1 MDKKPCFFIPVI
13 LLLLTSRATCTVGFV
28 SNRTIDQDS
37 LVAFK
42 TTITSD
48 PYQILTKNWSTN
60 ASICTWIGVTC
71 NINHQRI
78 TSLNFSGFGFEG
90 TVSPNLGNLT
100 FLSSLDLSSNNFTG
114 LIPSELSNLR
124 RLKVINLG
132 FNSFTGNIPPWFRI
146 LKQLE
151 CIFLNNNNIS
161 GSISPSVGENSK
173 LRILNLG
180 YNLLAGNIPQEIGNL
195 SALETLDLKYNQ
207 FTGSIPFG
215 IFNLSGIEKIDLTGN
230 SLSGG
235 LPMDICNNI
244 PKLTGL
250 YLSANLLD
258 GRIPFDIYKCRE
270 LVDLSLSFN
279 HFNGSIPRSIGWL
292 TKLQRL
298 FLGVTASR
306 VCGVPSDIRNLT
318 RLQLL
323 SIRGASLTGPIPS
336 FIFNMSSLA
345 IVDFANNSL
354 SGSLP
359 VGMYSNLPNL
369 QQLFLQSNQLSG
381 QVLDKIW
388 SCKMLSVISLSN
400 NKLSGRIPNHV
411 GNLTALNYLY
421 LDNNNFTGELPAEL
435 GSLNLIEIN
444 VRNNSLSGAI
454 PFSMFN
460 ISTITMMEL
469 SANHFSG
476 QLPSTMAL
484 SIPNLQKL
492 YLGENKLSGP
502 IPSYIT
508 NASSLTILVMGF
520 NSFSGPMP
528 NFANLRLLQ
537 RLLIGGNNLTG
548 QSELTFL
555 SSLTNCRYLQ
565 LIEVSQNQLD
575 GFLPRE
581 IGNFSATLE
590 IFRAFGCGI
599 RGSIPGEIG
608 NLTNLRDFYLD
619 NNVLTGFIPS
629 TLGKLKQLI
638 RIYLEHNN
646 LEGYIPSD
654 LCQLNLL
661 GDLYLSHNN
670 LHGQIPAC
678 FGDFKSLRG
687 LYLDSNKLESN
698 VPSNLW
704 YLDDLLRLNLSTNI
718 LSGSLPSEIG
728 NLKAL
733 GDLDLSWNQF
743 SGDIPSSISR
753 AESLTFLSLAHNK
766 FGGSIPQ
773 SLGNLSGLDFLDL
786 SFNNFSGFIP
796 KSLEG
801 LAYLNYFNV
810 SYNRLEGEIPTGGNF
825 GNFTAQSFVNNY
837 RLCGETRLQVPRCGG
852 TRSKNVVSLLKFIVP
867 PFIILAIFGVILVF
881 LLMRRR
887 KTRTEMPE
895 SETSLIKSW
904 RGSSYL
910 ELSRATNDF
919 SASNILGSGSFG
931 SVYIGT
937 LSDGLTVA
945 IKVFDLQSEKVAKS
959 FDTEIEVLRAIRHR
973 NLLKI
978 MGCCSNE
985 DFKAL
990 VLEYMPNGSL
1000 EKWLYSHNCFLDL
1013 LQRLNIAIDVAS
1025 ALEYL
1030 HLGLTSPI
1038 VHCDLKPSNILLDE
1052 DMTAHV
1058 GDFGIAKFFGQGELM
1073 TQTRTLAT
1081 IGYMAPEYG
1090 AQGIVSTSGDVYSF
1104 GIILLELCTRK
1115 KPTDEMF
1122 GEEMSLK
1129 SWVSLSLHDNTIIK
1143 VVDTNLL
1150 GIEDH
1155 NFSAKEQCLSSVLSL
1170 AMECLSISAV
1180 DRIRVSEIVTKLEKI
1195 RTMFLATVD
1204 KLADTN
1210 VSYSGQMPV

>member
-161 GSISPSVGENSK
+161 GSILPSVGENSK

-180 YNLLAGNIPQEIGNL
+180 YNLLAGNIPQEIVNL

-258 GRIPFDIYKCRE
+258 GRIPFGIYKCRE

-298 FLGVTASR
+298 FLGVNSFQG
-306 VCGVPSDIRNLT
+306 GVPSDIRNLT

-369 QQLFLQSNQLSG
+369 QQLFLQSNQLTG

-476 QLPSTMAL
+476 QLPSTIAL

-492 YLGENKLSGP
+492 YLGENKLSGS

-599 RGSIPGEIG
+599 RGSIPG
-608 NLTNLRDFYLD
+608 
-619 NNVLTGFIPS
+619 
-629 TLGKLKQLI
+629 
-638 RIYLEHNN
+638 
-646 LEGYIPSD
+646 
-654 LCQLNLL
+654 
-661 GDLYLSHNN
+661 
-670 LHGQIPAC
+670 
-678 FGDFKSLRG
+678 

-718 LSGSLPSEIG
+718 LSGSLPFEIG

-904 RGSSYL
+904 RG
-910 ELSRATNDF
+910 
-919 SASNILGSGSFG
+919 I
-931 SVYIGT
+931 YIGT

-1090 AQGIVSTSGDVYSF
+1090 AQGIVSTSARLQFWYNTA
-1104 GIILLELCTRK
+1104 GIVHE
-1115 KPTDEMF
+1115 
-1122 GEEMSLK
+1122 
-1129 SWVSLSLHDNTIIK
+1129 
-1143 VVDTNLL
+1143 
-1150 GIEDH
+1150 
-1155 NFSAKEQCLSSVLSL
+1155 KEADRRNVC
-1170 AMECLSISAV
+1170 ISAV